1 LFQPP
6 ASRPAAAVAP
16 PRASPPGPGGAIDRP
31 ATAGIDRPAEPGV
44 DPPAPAGTDRPAP
57 AVLSDNADN
66 PDKESALSNAEAG
79 QGITVTGIDD
89 RYAAM
94 CRGFN
99 QRWTSHPD
107 YIKVVR
113 STDDVIG
120 ALNEALNSGRTR
132 ITVRSG
138 GHCYE
143 NFVAGPGV
151 QVIID
156 MGQMDRVHYDPGM
169 DAYCVEAGSTNWHNY
184 THLYRETGRTLP
196 AGSCYS
202 VGAGGHIC
210 GGGYGLLSRQHGL
223 TVDYLYAVEVV
234 VVRREPHGDYE
245 AEAVIARSDD
255 DGDLHELWWAHTGG
269 GGGNFGVITRYWFKD
284 LPRPPIN
291 VWLSAVAWDWK
302 DMTYDGFARLVGNFG
317 RFCADNSDAGS
328 EYADLFSMLKLTH
341 RKAGKIGLIT
351 QVDATNP
358 AAGRDRLDAFLAHIE
373 DGAGLERAELDVGL
387 GEHPQIRGMHD
398 EPRLM
403 PWIEATQT
411 LNGSGDNRRGKYK
424 SAYMRKPFPDDQIQV
439 IWNFLSNTR
448 DDSDLPGAPYDNTK
462 YENAEALIQVDT
474 YGCAINAVGAHD
486 TAMAQRDSIMKLQY
500 QTYWT
505 DPAEDSVHE
514 RWIRELYRRVY
525 RASGGV
531 PVPVS
536 AKGAI
541 EAGAVTD
548 GCYINYPDR
557 DLSSDEWNTSEVP
570 WYRLY
575 YGDNYDR
582 LLRAK
587 RTWDPHNVFQHDQS
601 IR

>member
-1 LFQPP
+1 MP
-6 ASRPAAAVAP
+6 
-16 PRASPPGPGGAIDRP
+16 
-31 ATAGIDRPAEPGV
+31 EK
-44 DPPAPAGTDRPAP
+44 
-57 AVLSDNADN
+57 
-66 PDKESALSNAEAG
+66 PDKESAVSNVEAG
-79 QGITVTGIDD
+79 SGITVTGIDD
-89 RYAAM
+89 RYGAL
-94 CRGFN
+94 CQGFN
-99 QRWTSHPD
+99 QRWRSHPD

-113 STDDVIG
+113 STDDVVG
-120 ALNEALNSGRTR
+120 ALDEALNSGRTR

-143 NFVAGPGV
+143 NFVANPGV

-169 DAYCVEAGSTNWHNY
+169 GAYCVESGSTNWHNY
-184 THLYRETGRTLP
+184 TQLYRETGLTLP

-202 VGAGGHIC
+202 VGAGGHIS
-210 GGGYGLLSRQHGL
+210 GGGYGLLSRRHGL

-234 VVRREPHGDYE
+234 VVRREPHGDYQ
-245 AEAVIARSDD
+245 AEAVIARRDD
-255 DGDLHELWWAHTGG
+255 EGDLNDLWWAHTGG

-291 VWLSAVAWDWK
+291 VWLSAVAWSWEGG
-302 DMTYDGFARLVGNFG
+302 MTYDRFARLVANFG
-317 RFCADNSDAGS
+317 RFCAENSEPGD
-328 EYADLFSMLKLTH
+328 EYADLFSILKLTH

-358 AAGRDRLDAFLAHIE
+358 AAGRDRLDSFLAQIE
-373 DGAGLERAELDVGL
+373 DGVGLQRAEFDVDM
-387 GEHPQIRGMHD
+387 GEHSPIPGLHE

-403 PWIEATQT
+403 PWIQATQA

-424 SAYMRKPFPDDQIQV
+424 SAHMRKPFPDDQIEV
-439 IWNFLSNTR
+439 IWNFLSSTR
-448 DDSDLPGAPYDNTK
+448 DDPDDDYDNTQ
-462 YENAEALIQVDT
+462 YANPDALIQVDT
-474 YGCAINAVGAHD
+474 YGCMINTIGAHE
-486 TAMAQRDSIMKLQY
+486 TAVAQRDSIMKLQY

-525 RASGGV
+525 RTSGGV
-531 PVPVS
+531 PLP
-536 AKGAI
+536 ATAGG
-541 EAGAVTD
+541 EADPDAVTD

-557 DLSSDEWNTSEVP
+557 DLSSDEWNTSDVP

-575 YGDNYDR
+575 YGDNYER

-587 RTWDPHNVFQHDQS
+587 RTWDPHDIFRHDQS

>member
-1 LFQPP
+1 M
-6 ASRPAAAVAP
+6 RPARSLLRAPGGLFRALTRQPAPEPPVAVAEP
-16 PRASPPGPGGAIDRP
+16 QASPPGPS
-31 ATAGIDRPAEPGV
+31 TGIDRPVARCLPG
-44 DPPAPAGTDRPAP
+44 
-57 AVLSDNADN
+57 NAHN
-66 PDKESALSNAEAG
+66 PDKESAVSNAEASS
-79 QGITVTGIDD
+79 GITVTGIDD
-89 RYAAM
+89 RYSSL
-94 CRGFN
+94 CQGFN
-99 QRWTSHPD
+99 QRWTAHPD

-113 STDDVIG
+113 STADVIG

-143 NFVAGPGV
+143 NFVANPGV

-156 MGQMDRVHYDPGM
+156 VGQMDRVHYDPGM

-184 THLYRETGRTLP
+184 TQLYRETGLALP

-210 GGGYGLLSRQHGL
+210 GGGYGMLSRQHGL

-234 VVRREPHGDYE
+234 VVRREPHGAYE
-245 AEAVIARSDD
+245 AKAVIARRDD
-255 DGDLHELWWAHTGG
+255 DGDLNDLWWAHTGG

-302 DMTYDGFARLVGNFG
+302 GMTYESFSRLVGNFG
-317 RFCADNSDAGS
+317 RFCAANSDPGS
-328 EYADLFSMLKLTH
+328 EYADLFSILKLTH
-341 RKAGKIGLIT
+341 REAGKIGLIT

-358 AAGRDRLDAFLAHIE
+358 AAGRDRLDAFLTEIE
-373 DGAGLERAELDVGL
+373 EGVGLQRAELDVDL
-387 GEHPQIRGMHD
+387 GEHPQIRGLHKT
-398 EPRLM
+398 PRLM
-403 PWIEATQT
+403 PWIQATQT

-424 SAYMRKPFPDDQIQV
+424 SAHMRKPFPEDQIEV
-439 IWNFLSNTR
+439 MWNFLSGTR
-448 DDSDLPGAPYDNTK
+448 DGGDLPGDDYDNTG
-462 YENAEALIQVDT
+462 YANADALIQVDT
-474 YGCAINAVGAHD
+474 YGCRINALGSQE
-486 TAMAQRDSIMKLQY
+486 TAVAQRDSIMKLQY

-505 DPAEDSVHE
+505 DPAEDGVHE
-514 RWIRELYRRVY
+514 RWMRELYRRVY
-525 RASGGV
+525 LDSGGV
-531 PVPVS
+531 PVPAS
-536 AKGAI
+536 ADGTVDPD
-541 EAGAVTD
+541 AVTD

-557 DLSSDEWNTSEVP
+557 DLGSDEWNTSGVP

-582 LLRAK
+582 LLRTK
-587 RTWDPHNVFQHDQS
+587 HTWDPHDIFQHDQS